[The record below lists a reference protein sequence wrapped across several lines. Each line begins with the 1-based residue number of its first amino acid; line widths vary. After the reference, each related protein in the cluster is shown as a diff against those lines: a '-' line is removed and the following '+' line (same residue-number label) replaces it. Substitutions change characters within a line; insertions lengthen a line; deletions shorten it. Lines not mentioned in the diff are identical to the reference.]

1 MGTMLLAI
9 ATLGAGVSAEQSNE
23 RLSDLED
30 LGILEL
36 SMDDG
41 VIEAMVTTDAFLTFM
56 NSDEAALMVIESIDM
71 NVGLSDEGELEL
83 TEIDIG
89 VGEEQ
94 SDEIAV
100 TLRLSDELV
109 ELLQDENLDS
119 EDLLRELGF
128 GDDLGLDDFNPEVAD
143 DYWHSRTYWADEA
156 YQVRGSQAD
165 YDAVMDSEEP
175 EEEFYRVLE
184 EFEENYD
191 ELIEDTFGARLHW
204 ADEAYQIRGSQADYD
219 RVMDAEDPSDEFYNI
234 YEEVMSEWEEEDELH
249 WADEAPEHAERELMD
264 DLIEARDG
272 DISEVIIIVN
282 TDGEIADVTILVIYE
297 DGEYEMFTFST
308 MLIDI
313 REQLLDVDA
322 IVVWNWIPSPPVD
335 PVDEDDDELDVL
347 RREQCERG
355 TLRGVFTLD
364 ENGNGTMRGLVYN
377 DDGEVISSMWGQF
390 DTDGFAHGLGGADNQ
405 TDVKWK
411 AVYEDGQF
419 TGLWKMIN
427 ESDATHGVLKGLYE
441 VNETGDSGVFKGKWK
456 VSDCEHVPGEVDGPD
471 MDEVRPRHS
480 PIMVDADR
488 IDTRPMDIKPKQKPL
503 MEKLGDVMDEP
514 LVEDENGAIV
524 DIGDAAAGSTLG
536 TIALL
541 GAGFIRRRI
550 TGGL

>member
-1 MGTMLLAI
+1 MLLAV
-9 ATLGAGVSAEQSNE
+9 ATLGSGVSAEQSNE
-23 RLSDLED
+23 RLYDLEE

-41 VIEAMVTTDAFLTFM
+41 VVEAMITSESFLSFM
-56 NSDEAALMVIESIDM
+56 NSDDAALLAIESIAM
-71 NVGLSDEGELEL
+71 NVGLSDDGELEL
-83 TEIDIG
+83 TEIDIN

-94 SDEIAV
+94 SNEIAV
-100 TLRLSDELV
+100 TLRLSDDLL
-109 ELLQDENLDS
+109 ELLHDEDLSS

-165 YDAVMDSEEP
+165 YDAVMDSEDP
-175 EEEFYRVLE
+175 EE
-184 EFEENYD
+184 
-191 ELIEDTFGARLHW
+191 
-204 ADEAYQIRGSQADYD
+204 
-219 RVMDAEDPSDEFYNI
+219 EFYNI
-234 YEEVMSEWEEEDELH
+234 YEEVMSDWEEEEEIH
-249 WADEAPEHAERELMD
+249 WADEAPENVERELMD
-264 DLIEARDG
+264 ELVEARDG
-272 DISEVIIIVN
+272 DISQVIIIVN

-297 DGEYEMFTFST
+297 DGEYEIFTFST

-322 IVVWNWIPSPPVD
+322 IVVWNWIPTPPVD

-347 RREQCERG
+347 RRSQCERG
-355 TLRGVFTLD
+355 TLRGAFTLD

-377 DDGEVISSMWGQF
+377 EDGEVISNMWGQF
-390 DTDGFAHGLGGADNQ
+390 DADGFAHGFGGEINETGVQ
-405 TDVKWK
+405 WK
-411 AVYEDGQF
+411 AVYMDGEF
-419 TGLWKMIN
+419 SGLWKMLN
-427 ESDATHGVLKGLYE
+427 ESDESHGVLKGYYE

-456 VSDCEHVPGEVDGPD
+456 ETGCHHMLEDVDRPD
-471 MDEVRPRHS
+471 MDEVRPRHA
-480 PIMVDADR
+480 PIKIDADR
-488 IDTRPMDIKPKQKPL
+488 IDTRSMDISPKQKPL

>member
-1 MGTMLLAI
+1 MLLAV

-23 RLSDLED
+23 RLYDLEE

-41 VIEAMVTTDAFLTFM
+41 VVEAMITSESFLSFM
-56 NSDEAALMVIESIDM
+56 DSDDAALLAIESIAM
-71 NVGLSDEGELEL
+71 NVGLSDDGELEL
-83 TEIDIG
+83 TEIDIN

-94 SDEIAV
+94 SNEIAV
-100 TLRLSDELV
+100 TLRLSDDLL
-109 ELLQDENLDS
+109 ELLHDEDLSS

-165 YDAVMDSEEP
+165 YDAVMDSEDP
-175 EEEFYRVLE
+175 EE
-184 EFEENYD
+184 
-191 ELIEDTFGARLHW
+191 
-204 ADEAYQIRGSQADYD
+204 
-219 RVMDAEDPSDEFYNI
+219 EFYNI
-234 YEEVMSEWEEEDELH
+234 YEEVMSDWEEEEDIH
-249 WADEAPEHAERELMD
+249 WADEAPENAERELMD
-264 DLIEARDG
+264 ELVEARDG
-272 DISEVIIIVN
+272 DISQVIIIVN

-297 DGEYEMFTFST
+297 DGEYEIFTFST

-322 IVVWNWIPSPPVD
+322 IVVWNWIPTPPVD

-347 RREQCERG
+347 RRSQCERG
-355 TLRGVFTLD
+355 TLRGAFTLD

-377 DDGEVISSMWGQF
+377 EDGEVISNMWGQF
-390 DTDGFAHGLGGADNQ
+390 DADGFAHGLGGADNQ
-405 TDVKWK
+405 TDVRWK
-411 AVYEDGQF
+411 AVYLDGEF
-419 TGLWKMIN
+419 EGLWKMTN
-427 ESDATHGVLKGLYE
+427 ESDDTRGVLKGYYE

-456 VSDCEHVPGEVDGPD
+456 ETGCHHMLEDVDRPD
-471 MDEVRPRHS
+471 MDEVRPRHA
-480 PIMVDADR
+480 PIKIDADR
-488 IDTRPMDIKPKQKPL
+488 IDTRPMDTSPKQKPL

>member
-1 MGTMLLAI
+1 MLLAI
-9 ATLGAGVSAEQSNE
+9 ATLGSGVSAEQSNE

-56 NSDEAALMVIESIDM
+56 NSDEAALLVIESIDM

-109 ELLQDENLDS
+109 ELLQDEDLDS

-191 ELIEDTFGARLHW
+191 ERIEDTFGARLHW

-219 RVMDAEDPSDEFYNI
+219 RVMDAEEPADEFYNI
-234 YEEVMSEWEEEDELH
+234 YEEVMQDWEAEEEEHWVEEDE
-249 WADEAPEHAERELMD
+249 
-264 DLIEARDG
+264 
-272 DISEVIIIVN
+272 S
-282 TDGEIADVTILVIYE
+282 
-297 DGEYEMFTFST
+297 
-308 MLIDI
+308 
-313 REQLLDVDA
+313 
-322 IVVWNWIPSPPVD
+322 
-335 PVDEDDDELDVL
+335 DVL
-347 RREQCERG
+347 NREQCECG

-377 DDGEVISSMWGQF
+377 DDGEIISNMWGQF
-390 DTDGFAHGLGGADNQ
+390 DADGFAHGLGGADNQ

-411 AVYEDGQF
+411 AVHEDGRF

-427 ESDATHGVLKGLYE
+427 ESDTTQGVLKGLYE

-456 VSDCEHVPGEVDGPD
+456 VSGCEHMPEDVDGPD
-471 MDEVRPRHS
+471 MDEVRPRHA
-480 PIMVDADR
+480 PIKVDADR
-488 IDTRPMDIKPKQKPL
+488 IDTRPMDITPKQKPL
-503 MEKLGDVMDEP
+503 MEKLSDVMDEP

>member
-1 MGTMLLAI
+1 MLLAV

-23 RLSDLED
+23 RLSELEE
-30 LGILEL
+30 LGVLEL

-41 VIEAMVTTDAFLTFM
+41 VVEAMITTEAFLSFM
-56 NSDEAALMVIESIDM
+56 DSDDVALLAIESIDM

-83 TEIDIG
+83 TDIDIG

-100 TLRLSDELV
+100 TLRLSHDML
-109 ELLQDENLDS
+109 ELLYHEDLS
-119 EDLLRELGF
+119 PEDLLRELGF
-128 GDDLGLDDFNPEVAD
+128 GDDLGLDDFNPEVVD
-143 DYWHSRTYWADEA
+143 DYWNSRIYWADEA

-165 YDAVMDSEEP
+165 YDAVMDSEDP

-191 ELIEDTFGARLHW
+191 ELVEDTFGARLHW

-219 RVMDAEDPSDEFYNI
+219 RVMEAEDPVDEFYNI
-234 YEEVMSEWEEEDELH
+234 YEEVMQDWETDEEQHWVEEDE
-249 WADEAPEHAERELMD
+249 E
-264 DLIEARDG
+264 
-272 DISEVIIIVN
+272 
-282 TDGEIADVTILVIYE
+282 
-297 DGEYEMFTFST
+297 
-308 MLIDI
+308 
-313 REQLLDVDA
+313 
-322 IVVWNWIPSPPVD
+322 
-335 PVDEDDDELDVL
+335 ELDLVQC
-347 RREQCERG
+347 ECERG
-355 TLRGVFTLD
+355 TLQGVFTID

-377 DDGEVISSMWGQF
+377 DDGEVISNMWGQF
-390 DTDGFAHGLGGADNQ
+390 DADGFAHGLGGLDNQ

-411 AVYEDGQF
+411 AVYEDGRF

-427 ESDATHGVLKGLYE
+427 ESDATNGVLKGLYE
-441 VNETGDSGVFKGKWK
+441 INETGDSGVFKGKWK
-456 VSDCEHVPGEVDGPD
+456 VSDCEHVYEEIDGPD
-471 MDEVRPRHS
+471 MDDVRPRHA

-488 IDTRPMDIKPKQKPL
+488 IDTRPMDLKPKQKPL
-503 MEKLGDVMDEP
+503 MDKLGDVMDEP
-514 LVEDENGAIV
+514 LVEDEDGTIV

>member
-1 MGTMLLAI
+1 MLLAV
-9 ATLGAGVSAEQSNE
+9 ATLGSGVSAEQSNE
-23 RLSDLED
+23 RLYDLEE

-41 VIEAMVTTDAFLTFM
+41 VVEAMITSESFLSFM
-56 NSDEAALMVIESIDM
+56 NSDDAALLAIESIAM
-71 NVGLSDEGELEL
+71 NVGLSDDGELEL
-83 TEIDIG
+83 TEIDIN

-94 SDEIAV
+94 SNEIAV
-100 TLRLSDELV
+100 TLRLSDDLL
-109 ELLQDENLDS
+109 ELLHDEDLSS

-165 YDAVMDSEEP
+165 YDAVMDSEDP
-175 EEEFYRVLE
+175 EE
-184 EFEENYD
+184 
-191 ELIEDTFGARLHW
+191 
-204 ADEAYQIRGSQADYD
+204 
-219 RVMDAEDPSDEFYNI
+219 EFYNI
-234 YEEVMSEWEEEDELH
+234 YEEVMSDWEEEEEIH
-249 WADEAPEHAERELMD
+249 WADEAPENVERELMD
-264 DLIEARDG
+264 ELVEARDG
-272 DISEVIIIVN
+272 DISQVIIIVN

-297 DGEYEMFTFST
+297 DGEYEIFTFST

-322 IVVWNWIPSPPVD
+322 IVVWNWIPTPPVD

-347 RREQCERG
+347 RRSQCERG
-355 TLRGVFTLD
+355 TLRGAFTLD
-364 ENGNGTMRGLVYN
+364 ENGNGTMRGLVY
-377 DDGEVISSMWGQF
+377 DEDGEVISNMWGQF
-390 DTDGFAHGLGGADNQ
+390 DADGFAHGFGGEINETGVQ
-405 TDVKWK
+405 WK
-411 AVYEDGQF
+411 AVYMDGEF
-419 TGLWKMIN
+419 SGLWKMLN
-427 ESDATHGVLKGLYE
+427 ESDESHGVLKGYYE

-456 VSDCEHVPGEVDGPD
+456 ETGCHHMVEDVDRPD
-471 MDEVRPRHS
+471 MDEVRPRHA
-480 PIMVDADR
+480 PIKIDADR
-488 IDTRPMDIKPKQKPL
+488 IDTRPMDISPKQKPL

>member
-1 MGTMLLAI
+1 MLLAV
-9 ATLGAGVSAEQSNE
+9 ATLGSGVSAEQSNE
-23 RLSDLED
+23 RLYDLEE

-36 SMDDG
+36 SMDEG
-41 VIEAMVTTDAFLTFM
+41 VVEAMITSESFLSFM
-56 NSDEAALMVIESIDM
+56 NSDDAALLAIESIAM
-71 NVGLSDEGELEL
+71 NVGLSDDGELEL
-83 TEIDIG
+83 TEIDIN

-94 SDEIAV
+94 SNEIAV
-100 TLRLSDELV
+100 TLRLSDDLL
-109 ELLQDENLDS
+109 ELLHDEDLSS

-165 YDAVMDSEEP
+165 YDAVMDSEDP
-175 EEEFYRVLE
+175 EE
-184 EFEENYD
+184 
-191 ELIEDTFGARLHW
+191 
-204 ADEAYQIRGSQADYD
+204 
-219 RVMDAEDPSDEFYNI
+219 EFYNI
-234 YEEVMSEWEEEDELH
+234 YEEVMSDWEEEEEIH
-249 WADEAPEHAERELMD
+249 WADEASENVERELMD
-264 DLIEARDG
+264 ELVEARDG
-272 DISEVIIIVN
+272 DISQVIIIVN

-297 DGEYEMFTFST
+297 DGEYEIFTFST

-322 IVVWNWIPSPPVD
+322 IVVWNWIPTPPVD

-347 RREQCERG
+347 RRSQCERG
-355 TLRGVFTLD
+355 TLRGAFTLD

-377 DDGEVISSMWGQF
+377 EDGEVISNMWGQF
-390 DTDGFAHGLGGADNQ
+390 DADGFAHGLGGVDNQ
-405 TDVKWK
+405 TDVRWK
-411 AVYEDGQF
+411 AVYLDGEF
-419 TGLWKMIN
+419 EGLWKMTN
-427 ESDATHGVLKGLYE
+427 ESDDTRGVLKGYYE

-456 VSDCEHVPGEVDGPD
+456 ETGCHHMLEDVDRPD
-471 MDEVRPRHS
+471 MEEVRPRHA
-480 PIMVDADR
+480 PIKIDADR
-488 IDTRPMDIKPKQKPL
+488 IDTRPMDISPKQKPL

>member
-1 MGTMLLAI
+1 MFGKRTYCILGTMLLAV
-9 ATLGAGVSAEQSNE
+9 ATLGSGVSAEQSNE
-23 RLSDLED
+23 RLYDLEE

-36 SMDDG
+36 SMEEG
-41 VIEAMVTTDAFLTFM
+41 VVEAMITSESFLSFM
-56 NSDEAALMVIESIDM
+56 NSDDAALLAIESITM
-71 NVGLSDEGELEL
+71 NVGLSDDGELEL
-83 TEIDIG
+83 TEIDIN

-94 SDEIAV
+94 SNEIAV
-100 TLRLSDELV
+100 TLRLSDDLL
-109 ELLQDENLDS
+109 ELLHDEDLSS

-165 YDAVMDSEEP
+165 YDAVMDSEDP
-175 EEEFYRVLE
+175 EE
-184 EFEENYD
+184 
-191 ELIEDTFGARLHW
+191 
-204 ADEAYQIRGSQADYD
+204 
-219 RVMDAEDPSDEFYNI
+219 EFYNI
-234 YEEVMSEWEEEDELH
+234 YEEVMSDWEEEEEIH
-249 WADEAPEHAERELMD
+249 WADEAPENVERELMD
-264 DLIEARDG
+264 ELVEARDG
-272 DISEVIIIVN
+272 DISQVIIIVN

-297 DGEYEMFTFST
+297 DGEYEIFTFST

-322 IVVWNWIPSPPVD
+322 IVVWNWIPTPPVD

-347 RREQCERG
+347 RRSQCERG
-355 TLRGVFTLD
+355 TLRGAFTLD
-364 ENGNGTMRGLVYN
+364 ENGNGTMRGLVY
-377 DDGEVISSMWGQF
+377 DEDGEVISNMWGQF
-390 DTDGFAHGLGGADNQ
+390 DADGFAHGLGGVDNQ
-405 TDVKWK
+405 TDVRWK
-411 AVYEDGQF
+411 AVYLDGEF
-419 TGLWKMIN
+419 EGLWKMTN
-427 ESDATHGVLKGLYE
+427 ESDDTRGVLKGYYE

-456 VSDCEHVPGEVDGPD
+456 ETGCHHMVEDVDRPD
-471 MDEVRPRHS
+471 MDEVRPRHA
-480 PIMVDADR
+480 PIKIDADR
-488 IDTRPMDIKPKQKPL
+488 IDTRPMDISPKQKPL

>member
-1 MGTMLLAI
+1 MLGKRTYCILGTMLLAI
-9 ATLGAGVSAEQSNE
+9 ATLGSGVSAEQSNE

-56 NSDEAALMVIESIDM
+56 NSDEVALLVIESIDM

-109 ELLQDENLDS
+109 ELLQDEDLDS

-219 RVMDAEDPSDEFYNI
+219 RVM
-234 YEEVMSEWEEEDELH
+234 
-249 WADEAPEHAERELMD
+249 
-264 DLIEARDG
+264 
-272 DISEVIIIVN
+272 
-282 TDGEIADVTILVIYE
+282 
-297 DGEYEMFTFST
+297 
-308 MLIDI
+308 
-313 REQLLDVDA
+313 
-322 IVVWNWIPSPPVD
+322 
-335 PVDEDDDELDVL
+335 
-347 RREQCERG
+347 
-355 TLRGVFTLD
+355 
-364 ENGNGTMRGLVYN
+364 
-377 DDGEVISSMWGQF
+377 
-390 DTDGFAHGLGGADNQ
+390 
-405 TDVKWK
+405 
-411 AVYEDGQF
+411 
-419 TGLWKMIN
+419 
-427 ESDATHGVLKGLYE
+427 VLKTPQMNSTTSMKKSCRIGKLKKNNTGSKKMSKNWKCYT
-441 VNETGDSGVFKGKWK
+441 VNNANVVRYVAYSHSMKMETEPCADWCTTMTVKSFPACGVSSIRMDSHTDLEG
-456 VSDCEHVPGEVDGPD
+456 
-471 MDEVRPRHS
+471 R
-480 PIMVDADR
+480 
-488 IDTRPMDIKPKQKPL
+488 TIKP
-503 MEKLGDVMDEP
+503 M
-514 LVEDENGAIV
+514 
-524 DIGDAAAGSTLG
+524 
-536 TIALL
+536 
-541 GAGFIRRRI
+541 
-550 TGGL
+550 

>member
-1 MGTMLLAI
+1 MLLAI
-9 ATLGAGVSAEQSNE
+9 ATLGSGVSAEQSNE

-56 NSDEAALMVIESIDM
+56 NSDEAVLLVIESIDM

-109 ELLQDENLDS
+109 ELLQDEDLDS

-219 RVMDAEDPSDEFYNI
+219 RVMDAEEPADEFYNI
-234 YEEVMSEWEEEDELH
+234 YEEVMQDWEAEEEEHWVEEDE
-249 WADEAPEHAERELMD
+249 
-264 DLIEARDG
+264 
-272 DISEVIIIVN
+272 S
-282 TDGEIADVTILVIYE
+282 
-297 DGEYEMFTFST
+297 
-308 MLIDI
+308 
-313 REQLLDVDA
+313 
-322 IVVWNWIPSPPVD
+322 
-335 PVDEDDDELDVL
+335 DVL
-347 RREQCERG
+347 DREQCECG

-377 DDGEVISSMWGQF
+377 DDGEVISNMWGQF
-390 DTDGFAHGLGGADNQ
+390 DADGFAHGLSGADNQ

-411 AVYEDGQF
+411 AVHEDGRF

-427 ESDATHGVLKGLYE
+427 ESDTTQGVLKGLYE

-456 VSDCEHVPGEVDGPD
+456 VSGCEHMPEDVDGPD
-471 MDEVRPRHS
+471 MDEVRPRHA
-480 PIMVDADR
+480 PIKVDADR
-488 IDTRPMDIKPKQKPL
+488 IDTRPMDITPKQKPL
-503 MEKLGDVMDEP
+503 MEKLSDVMDEP